1 MYELLEKSLEKVYA
15 FYKKSL
21 EKVLLTGKKSLKK
34 VQEEVYMFKRK
45 IMSEF
50 EEWKN
55 TGGKKKALVV
65 KGLRQIGK
73 TYSVCEFAKS
83 NYKNIV
89 YVNFKE
95 NESAKKI
102 FDADL
107 NVNRIII
114 DLSAIIPESHF
125 EPGNTVIIFDEI
137 QECANARSSIKPFCE
152 DGRFDIIA
160 TGSLLGIKGYNKKK
174 SKGVPTGFERIVYMK
189 PMDFEEF
196 LWAKG
201 IGQDVINYLRE
212 CYENKTPVSEATH
225 TAMLRYFKEYIC
237 VGGLPYIVD
246 RFISTN
252 NMNIVWQ
259 EQHDILEEYRDDFG
273 KHLDENENEEIDL
286 ALLGRI
292 NRVFESIPAQLAKE
306 NKKFVFSALEK
317 KGRSENY
324 LPAIQWLC
332 DFGIINL
339 CYNLTSI
346 SDPLEVNKIDNV
358 FKIYMQ
364 DSGLFIS
371 MLDRDSA
378 AKILSGDLGFYKGA
392 IFENIIADC
401 FSKQD
406 RKLYYF
412 HKDSG
417 LEIDFVSKV
426 KNEISLIEVKATTG
440 NTKSAN
446 TVLKNPQYD
455 VDVCYKL
462 SENNVGVVDNRITI
476 PYYMSMFL

>member
-1 MYELLEKSLEKVYA
+1 
-15 FYKKSL
+15 
-21 EKVLLTGKKSLKK
+21 
-34 VQEEVYMFKRK
+34 MFKRK
-45 IMSEF
+45 IMAEF
-50 EEWKN
+50 EAWKN
-55 TGGKKKALVV
+55 SSGRKKALVV

-73 TYSVCEFAKS
+73 TYSVREFAKA
-83 NYKNIV
+83 NYENIV

-114 DLSAIIPESHF
+114 DLSALIPGIHF
-125 EPGNTVIIFDEI
+125 VEGKTVIIFDEI

-201 IGQDVINYLRE
+201 IGEDVIQYLRD
-212 CYENKTPVSEATH
+212 CYKNKTPVSDATH
-225 TAMLRYFKEYIC
+225 QAMLRYFKEYIC

-246 RFISTN
+246 QFISTN
-252 NMNIVWQ
+252 DMNVVWQ
-259 EQHDILEEYRDDFG
+259 EQHDIIEEYKDDFG

-286 ALLGRI
+286 TLLARI

-317 KGRSENY
+317 KGRSEKY

-332 DFGIINL
+332 DFGIITLCHNL
-339 CYNLTSI
+339 NNIT
-346 SDPLEVNKIDNV
+346 DPLEGNKIDNI

-371 MLDRDSA
+371 MLDRDCAS
-378 AKILSGDLGFYKGA
+378 KILSGELGCYKGA
-392 IFENIIADC
+392 IFENIISDS

-426 KNEISLIEVKATTG
+426 NNDISLIEVKATTG
-440 NTKSAN
+440 NTKSAK
-446 TVLKNPQYD
+446 TVLKNSQYD
-455 VDVCYKL
+455 VNVCYKL
-462 SENNVGVVDNRITI
+462 SENNIGIAENIITI
-476 PYYMSMFL
+476 PYYMTFLLK

>member
-1 MYELLEKSLEKVYA
+1 
-15 FYKKSL
+15 
-21 EKVLLTGKKSLKK
+21 
-34 VQEEVYMFKRK
+34 MFRRK
-45 IMSEF
+45 IMAEL
-50 EEWKN
+50 EAWKN
-55 TGGKKKALVV
+55 SSGKKKALVI

-73 TYSVCEFAKS
+73 TYSVREFAKE
-83 NYKNIV
+83 NYKNVV

-102 FDADL
+102 FDYDL

-114 DLSAIIPESHF
+114 DLSALIPNSRF
-125 EPGNTVIIFDEI
+125 EEGNTVIIFDEI

-174 SKGVPTGFERIVYMK
+174 GKGVPTGFERVVYMK

-196 LWAKG
+196 LWAKD
-201 IGQDVINYLRE
+201 INESVIDYIRE
-212 CYENKTPVSEATH
+212 CYETKTPVSETTH
-225 TAMLRYFKEYIC
+225 QAMLRYFKEYIC

-252 NMNIVWQ
+252 DMNVVWQ
-259 EQHDILEEYRDDFG
+259 EQHDIIEEYKDDFG
-273 KHLDENENEEIDL
+273 KHLDENENEEIDFS
-286 ALLGRI
+286 LLGRI
-292 NRVFESIPAQLAKE
+292 NRVFDSIPAQLAKE

-317 KGRSENY
+317 KGRSEKY

-339 CYNLTSI
+339 CYNLSNI
-346 SDPLEVNKIDNV
+346 SDPLEGNKIDNI

-371 MLDRDSA
+371 MLDRDCA
-378 AKILSGDLGFYKGA
+378 AKILSGDLGIYKGA
-392 IFENIIADC
+392 IFENIIADS

-406 RKLYYF
+406 KKLYYF

-446 TVLKNPQYD
+446 TVLKNSQYD
-455 VDVCYKL
+455 VNVCYKL
-462 SENNVGVVDNRITI
+462 SENNVGVVENRITI
-476 PYYMSMFL
+476 PYYMAFLL

>member
-1 MYELLEKSLEKVYA
+1 MQKCLENSLEKVYSICRN
-15 FYKKSL
+15 SL
-21 EKVLLTGKKSLKK
+21 EKVQ
-34 VQEEVYMFKRK
+34 VAYMFKRK
-45 IMSEF
+45 ILAEF
-50 EEWKN
+50 EAWKN
-55 TGGKKKALVV
+55 SDGKKKALVV

-73 TYSVCEFAKS
+73 TFSVREFAKA
-83 NYKNIV
+83 NYENIV

-114 DLSAIIPESHF
+114 DLSALIPDSHF
-125 EPGNTVIIFDEI
+125 VEGKTLIIFDEI
-137 QECANARSSIKPFCE
+137 QECGNARSSIKPFCE

-201 IGQDVINYLRE
+201 ISEEVVQYLRE
-212 CYENKTPVSEATH
+212 CYRNKTPVSDATH
-225 TAMLRYFKEYIC
+225 QAMLRYFKEYIC

-252 NMNIVWQ
+252 DMNEVWQ
-259 EQHDILEEYRDDFG
+259 EQHDIIEEYRDDFG

-286 ALLGRI
+286 ALLARI

-332 DFGIINL
+332 DFGIITLCHNL
-339 CYNLTSI
+339 NTI
-346 SDPLEVNKIDNV
+346 TEPLEGNKIDNV

-364 DSGLFIS
+364 DSGLFVS
-371 MLDRDSA
+371 MLDRDCAS
-378 AKILSGDLGFYKGA
+378 KILSGELGCYKGA

-426 KNEISLIEVKATTG
+426 NNDISLIEVKATTG
-440 NTKSAN
+440 NTKSAK

-455 VDVCYKL
+455 VNVCYKL
-462 SENNVGVVDNRITI
+462 SENNIGVADNIITI
-476 PYYMSMFL
+476 PYYMASFL

>member
-1 MYELLEKSLEKVYA
+1 
-15 FYKKSL
+15 
-21 EKVLLTGKKSLKK
+21 
-34 VQEEVYMFKRK
+34 MFKRK
-45 IMSEF
+45 IMAEF
-50 EEWKN
+50 EAWKN
-55 TGGKKKALVV
+55 SSGRKKALVV

-73 TYSVCEFAKS
+73 TYSVREFAKA
-83 NYKNIV
+83 NYENIV

-114 DLSAIIPESHF
+114 DLSALIPGIHF
-125 EPGNTVIIFDEI
+125 VEGKTVIIFDEI

-152 DGRFDIIA
+152 DERFDIIA

-201 IGQDVINYLRE
+201 IGEDVIQYLRD
-212 CYENKTPVSEATH
+212 CYKNKTPVSDATH
-225 TAMLRYFKEYIC
+225 QAMLRYFKEYIC

-246 RFISTN
+246 QFISTN
-252 NMNIVWQ
+252 DMNVVWQ
-259 EQHDILEEYRDDFG
+259 EQHDIIEEYKDDFG

-286 ALLGRI
+286 ALLARI

-317 KGRSENY
+317 KARTENY

-332 DFGIINL
+332 DFGIITLCHNL
-339 CYNLTSI
+339 NNIT
-346 SDPLEVNKIDNV
+346 DPLEGNKIDNI

-371 MLDRDSA
+371 MLDRDCAS
-378 AKILSGDLGFYKGA
+378 KILLGELGCYKGA
-392 IFENIIADC
+392 IFENIIADS

-426 KNEISLIEVKATTG
+426 NNDISLIEVKATTG
-440 NTKSAN
+440 NTKSAK
-446 TVLKNPQYD
+446 TVLKNSQYD
-455 VDVCYKL
+455 VNVCYKL
-462 SENNVGVVDNRITI
+462 SENNIGIAENIITI
-476 PYYMSMFL
+476 PYYMTFLLK

>member
-1 MYELLEKSLEKVYA
+1 
-15 FYKKSL
+15 
-21 EKVLLTGKKSLKK
+21 
-34 VQEEVYMFKRK
+34 MFKRK
-45 IMSEF
+45 IMAEF
-50 EEWKN
+50 EAWKN
-55 TGGKKKALVV
+55 SSGRKKALVV

-73 TYSVCEFAKS
+73 TYSVREFAKA
-83 NYKNIV
+83 NYENIV

-114 DLSAIIPESHF
+114 DLSALIPGIHF
-125 EPGNTVIIFDEI
+125 VEGKTVIIFDEI

-201 IGQDVINYLRE
+201 IGEDVIQYLRD
-212 CYENKTPVSEATH
+212 CYKNKTPVSDATH
-225 TAMLRYFKEYIC
+225 QAMLRYFKEYIC

-246 RFISTN
+246 QFISTN
-252 NMNIVWQ
+252 DMNVVWQ
-259 EQHDILEEYRDDFG
+259 EQHDIIEEYKDDFG
-273 KHLDENENEEIDL
+273 KHLDENENEEIDV
-286 ALLGRI
+286 ALLARI

-317 KGRSENY
+317 KARTENY

-332 DFGIINL
+332 DFGIITLCHNL
-339 CYNLTSI
+339 NNIT
-346 SDPLEVNKIDNV
+346 DPLEGNKIDNI

-371 MLDRDSA
+371 MLDRDCAS
-378 AKILSGDLGFYKGA
+378 KILLGELGCYKGG
-392 IFENIIADC
+392 IFENIIADS

-426 KNEISLIEVKATTG
+426 NNDISLIEVKATTG
-440 NTKSAN
+440 NTKSAK
-446 TVLKNPQYD
+446 TVLKNSQYD
-455 VDVCYKL
+455 VNVCYKL
-462 SENNVGVVDNRITI
+462 SENNIGIAENIITI
-476 PYYMSMFL
+476 PYYMTFLL